1 MSEEA
6 ARKGIQAAL
15 DSFNAMVIAPAL
27 RRVSERQFQ
36 YLAAMAQCEGVDI
49 ANGDIA
55 KKMGLSANKVGS
67 YRKRLID
74 AGLLAPAGYG
84 GVSFVSVLVS
94 LSQSVTSVGDYGLQ
108 MLQIEMID

>member
-55 KKMGLSANKVGS
+55 QEDGFVGEQS
-67 YRKRLID
+67 WVISQASDRC
-74 AGLLAPAGYG
+74 
-84 GVSFVSVLVS
+84 GV
-94 LSQSVTSVGDYGLQ
+94 D
-108 MLQIEMID
+108 